1 MKSDVMFGGPNGGF
15 VAVNGA
21 DCPATGFEVDFD
33 GEMGARGCTVEVKV
47 VMASVR
53 ARAGDPDDRWLVRR
67 KARRQRRRP
76 RHEER
81 RD

>member
-1 MKSDVMFGGPNGGF
+1 MDAMFGGPDRGF
-15 VAVNGA
+15 VVVNGA
-21 DCPATGFEVDFD
+21 DCPATGFEVGLD
-33 GEMGARGCTVEVKV
+33 GKMGARGCIAEVKV
-47 VMASVR
+47 LMASVR
-53 ARAGDPDDRWLVRR
+53 ARAGDPDDGWLVRR